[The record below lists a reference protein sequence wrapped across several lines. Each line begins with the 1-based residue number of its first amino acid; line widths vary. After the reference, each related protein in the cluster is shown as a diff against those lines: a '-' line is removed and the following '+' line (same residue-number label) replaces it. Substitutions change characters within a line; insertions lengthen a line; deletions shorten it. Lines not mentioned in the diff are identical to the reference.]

1 MAQAQT
7 REQIVAA
14 ADDLF
19 YRQGFAQTSFADIAA
34 AVAISRGNFYYHF
47 KTKDEILAEVIQLRL
62 ARTAQMLENWQGDG
76 DSPRARIASFIDLM
90 IMNQAKITRYG
101 CPVGSLCTELSKLD
115 HSAQGQANGLFT
127 LFRNWLQ
134 RQFAEAGH
142 STEAPALAM
151 HLLARSQGA
160 ATLAQS
166 FHDEG
171 FLRAEVDEM
180 HRWLDNTL
188 SRKT

>member
-1 MAQAQT
+1 MVQAQT
-7 REQIVAA
+7 RDQIVAA
-14 ADDLF
+14 ADELF
-19 YRQGFAQTSFADIAA
+19 YRQGFAQTSFVDISA
-34 AVAISRGNFYYHF
+34 AVGISRGNFYYHF
-47 KTKDEILAEVIQLRL
+47 KTKDEILAEVIRLRL
-62 ARTAQMLENWQGDG
+62 ARTAQMLADWQGTG

-90 IMNQAKITRYG
+90 IMNRAKITRYG

-115 HSAQGQANGLFT
+115 HAAQGQANGLFT
-127 LFRNWLQ
+127 LFRDWLQ
-134 RQFAEAGH
+134 RQFAEAGCT
-142 STEAPALAM
+142 TEAPALAM

-171 FLRAEVDEM
+171 FLRSEVADM

-188 SRKT
+188 PMTT

>member
-1 MAQAQT
+1 MAQALT

-19 YRQGFAQTSFADIAA
+19 YRQGFVQTSFADIAA
-34 AVAISRGNFYYHF
+34 AVGISRGNFYYHF

-62 ARTAQMLENWQGDG
+62 ARTAQMLAEWQGDG

-90 IMNQAKITRYG
+90 IMNRAKIARYG

-115 HSAQGQANGLFT
+115 HAAQGQANGLFT
-127 LFRNWLQ
+127 LFRDWLQ
-134 RQFAEAGH
+134 RQFAEAGLGP
-142 STEAPALAM
+142 EASALAM

-166 FHDEG
+166 FHNEG
-171 FLRAEVDEM
+171 FLRTEVAEM
-180 HRWLDNTL
+180 HRWLDDTF
-188 SRKT
+188 SQTT

>member
-34 AVAISRGNFYYHF
+34 AVGISRGNFYYHF
-47 KTKDEILAEVIQLRL
+47 KTKDEILTEVIQLRL
-62 ARTAQMLENWQGDG
+62 SRTARMLADWQGDG
-76 DSPRARIASFIDLM
+76 DCPRTRIASFIDLM
-90 IMNQAKITRYG
+90 IMNRAKITRYG

-115 HSAQGQANGLFT
+115 HAAQGQANGLFT
-127 LFRNWLQ
+127 LFRDWLQ
-134 RQFAEAGH
+134 RQFAQAGQG
-142 STEAPALAM
+142 TDAPALAM

-171 FLRAEVDEM
+171 FLRAEVADM